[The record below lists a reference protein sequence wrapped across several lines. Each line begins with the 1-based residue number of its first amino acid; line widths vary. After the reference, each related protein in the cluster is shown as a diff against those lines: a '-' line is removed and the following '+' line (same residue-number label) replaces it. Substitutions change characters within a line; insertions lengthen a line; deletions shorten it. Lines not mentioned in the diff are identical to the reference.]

1 MCARLRTP
9 FRLVAGVMA
18 LTLLAVNCRP
28 AEPLPVETPTAT
40 LEPTP
45 SSTPIPSTA
54 APTPEPK
61 TLTVC
66 IVEPAPPLLSYTQTS
81 LAGRTIMQAIYD
93 GPIDHLRDGY
103 HPVILEK
110 LPRIEDGDAELRQVA
125 VKRGDRVVN
134 DDDQVVTYDGPDAT
148 LPQIVATFR
157 LKPGLRW
164 SDGEP
169 LTARDSVFTYESIT
183 DLDVPKD
190 SALAFS
196 LPRDVMDRTSSY
208 RALDD
213 LTVEWVG
220 LPGYLDRE
228 YFTRFFTPMPMHKLA
243 DRDPVEFLGDA
254 DTLPVGWGPYRLVR
268 WQPGDR
274 MILERNPFYFRAP
287 EGLPRLDRVVF
298 RFSGFEVI
306 DAQGN
311 VDYSS
316 VAAAVAAGACDIVSI
331 DPGTNLSL
339 DVWQARVPDVQVYRT
354 PVDVEYLFFNLD
366 RLAGDPRPDFFGDRR
381 VRLAFAHCIDRVG
394 LGVSAAALPA
404 DELPWTLSSDKAI
417 AYAYD
422 ADRGRA
428 LLAEAGWTD
437 ANGDS
442 VTDKGGVPFEVTLL
456 TTTSPARR
464 ESAERIRD
472 DMAACGVRIKL
483 EFLEPGKL
491 FADGPD
497 SPLYGRQF
505 ELAEFAWLSNDLSV
519 CQTWRSD
526 RIPSDAVGF
535 AGSYQNFSG
544 YRNPDFDAACLA
556 YLRGV
561 YEADRETAGQDLIAL
576 FAEDLP
582 SLPLFWREWHT
593 GARAGV
599 IGFGLD
605 PFAAELWNIEDIDVQ
620 P

>member
-1 MCARLRTP
+1 
-9 FRLVAGVMA
+9 
-18 LTLLAVNCRP
+18 
-28 AEPLPVETPTAT
+28 
-40 LEPTP
+40 
-45 SSTPIPSTA
+45 
-54 APTPEPK
+54 
-61 TLTVC
+61 
-66 IVEPAPPLLSYTQTS
+66 
-81 LAGRTIMQAIYD
+81 
-93 GPIDHLRDGY
+93 
-103 HPVILEK
+103 
-110 LPRIEDGDAELRQVA
+110 
-125 VKRGDRVVN
+125 
-134 DDDQVVTYDGPDAT
+134 PD
-148 LPQIVATFR
+148 V
-157 LKPGLRW
+157 LK
-164 SDGEP
+164 DN
-169 LTARDSVFTYESIT
+169 
-183 DLDVPKD
+183 
-190 SALAFS
+190 ALAFS
-196 LPRDVMDRTSSY
+196 LPRDLLDRTATY

-228 YFTRFFTPMPMHKLA
+228 YFTRFLTPMPKHKLA
-243 DRDPVEFLGDA
+243 GRDPVEFLDDA

-268 WQPGDR
+268 WQPGDQ
-274 MILERNPFYFRAP
+274 MILERNPFYFRVS

-306 DAQGN
+306 DVQGN

-316 VAAAVAAGACDIVSI
+316 VVAAVAVGDCDIVSI
-331 DPGTNLSL
+331 DPGTNLPL
-339 DVWQARVPDVQVYRT
+339 DVWQARVPDVQAHRT
-354 PVDVEYLFFNLD
+354 PVGVEYLFFNLD

-417 AYAYD
+417 VYAYD
-422 ADRGRA
+422 PDRGRA

-437 ANGDS
+437 ANGDG
-442 VTDKGGVPFEVTLL
+442 VADKGGVPFEVTLL
-456 TTTSPARR
+456 TTTSPLRQ
-464 ESAERIRD
+464 EVAERIRN
-472 DMAACGVRIKL
+472 DMAACSVRINP

-491 FADGPD
+491 FAEGPD

-505 ELAEFAWLSNDLSV
+505 DLAEFAWLSNDLSV

-526 RIPSDAVGF
+526 RIPSDTVGF
-535 AGSYQNFSG
+535 AGSYQNYSG

-556 YLRGV
+556 YLHGV

-605 PFAAELWNIEDIDVQ
+605 PFAAELWNIEEIDVQ

>member
-1 MCARLRTP
+1 MCAALRSP
-9 FRLVAGVMA
+9 IRLVTGVMA
-18 LTLLAVNCRP
+18 LLLLAVNCRP
-28 AEPLPVETPTAT
+28 AEPLSVETPTAT
-40 LEPTP
+40 LEPTATL
-45 SSTPIPSTA
+45 TPIPSTA
-54 APTPEPK
+54 TPAPEPK
-61 TLTVC
+61 TLTAC
-66 IVEPAPPLLSYTQTS
+66 IAEPAPPLLPYVQTS

-93 GPIDHLRDGY
+93 GPIDRLRDGY

-110 LPRIEDGDAELRQVA
+110 LPRLEDGNAQITEAA
-125 VKRGDRVVN
+125 VKAGDTIVN
-134 DDDQVVTYDGPDAT
+134 EDGEIVTYEGPDTT

-157 LKPGLRW
+157 LKPDLRW

-169 LTARDSVFTYESIT
+169 LTAHDSVFTYESIT
-183 DLDVPKD
+183 DPDVLKD

-196 LPRDVMDRTSSY
+196 LPRDVMDRTASY

-228 YFTRFFTPMPMHKLA
+228 YFTRFFTPIPKHKLA
-243 DRDPVEFLGDA
+243 GRDPVEFLGNA

-274 MILERNPFYFRAP
+274 MILERNPFYFRAS

-311 VDYSS
+311 VDDSS
-316 VAAAVAAGACDIVSI
+316 VVAAVAAGACDVVSI

-339 DVWQARVPDVQVYRT
+339 DVWQARAPDVQVYRT
-354 PVDVEYLFFNLD
+354 PWGVEYLFFNLD

-394 LGVSAAALPA
+394 LGISAAALPA

-417 AYAYD
+417 VYTYD
-422 ADRGRA
+422 PARGRA
-428 LLAEAGWTD
+428 LLAEAGWAD
-437 ANGDS
+437 ANGDG
-442 VTDKGGVPFEVTLL
+442 VADKGGVLFEVTLL

-491 FADGPD
+491 FAEGPD

-505 ELAEFAWLSNDLSV
+505 DLAEFAWLANDLSV

-561 YEADRETAGQDLIAL
+561 YEADREKVGQDLIAL
-576 FAEDLP
+576 FAQDLP

-593 GARAGV
+593 GTRAEV

-605 PFAAELWNIEDIDVQ
+605 PFAAELWNIEEIDVQ